1 MNDSNIS
8 GNNIYEKEQKMKD
21 KLKEELIYITQNNLK
36 TAVNKYENFV
46 EKLLNERFEKRKA
59 EIYEYGKKKNAKES
73 KKIKEKAEN
82 EILMMKGTDQY
93 LKEMVKFEFDKI
105 FNEDLKKLQEGI
117 DDIFNMDGID
127 RNIKS
132 IYNSINSDEYSVQK
146 IKEKCENSKTKFEE
160 IYRQYLLTN
169 MKYKEELEVYNKRQ
183 EQILKENID
192 CKKEYNDI
200 NNYLNTFKIDNN
212 LLLKHFIFYYFYLVN
227 NLYYYFKFLKMIC

>member
-200 NNYLNTFKIDNN
+200 NNYLNTFKIDNKEKDACKK
-212 LLLKHFIFYYFYLVN
+212 LDDLIESF
-227 NLYYYFKFLKMIC
+227 

>member
-21 KLKEELIYITQNNLK
+21 KLKEELIYITKNNLK

-146 IKEKCENSKTKFEE
+146 IKEKCENSKMKFEE

-183 EQILKENID
+183 EQILKENIH

-200 NNYLNTFKIDNN
+200 NNYLNTFKIDDKEKNAC
-212 LLLKHFIFYYFYLVN
+212 K
-227 NLYYYFKFLKMIC
+227 KMDDLIESF

>member
-117 DDIFNMDGID
+117 DDIFNMEGID

-160 IYRQYLLTN
+160 VYRQYLLTN
-169 MKYKEELEVYNKRQ
+169 MKYKEELEVYNRRQ

-200 NNYLNTFKIDNN
+200 NNYLNTFKIDNKEKDACKK
-212 LLLKHFIFYYFYLVN
+212 LDDLIESF
-227 NLYYYFKFLKMIC
+227 

>member
-146 IKEKCENSKTKFEE
+146 IKEKCENSKMKFEE

-200 NNYLNTFKIDNN
+200 NNYLNTFKIDNKEKN
-212 LLLKHFIFYYFYLVN
+212 ACKKIDDLIESF
-227 NLYYYFKFLKMIC
+227 

>member
-146 IKEKCENSKTKFEE
+146 IKEKCENSKMKFEE

-200 NNYLNTFKIDNN
+200 NNYLNTFKIDN
-212 LLLKHFIFYYFYLVN
+212 KE
-227 NLYYYFKFLKMIC
+227 KDDCKKMDDLIESF

>member
-21 KLKEELIYITQNNLK
+21 KLKEELIYITQGNLK

-146 IKEKCENSKTKFEE
+146 IKEKCENSKMKFEE

-183 EQILKENID
+183 EQILKEDID
-192 CKKEYNDI
+192 
-200 NNYLNTFKIDNN
+200 
-212 LLLKHFIFYYFYLVN
+212 
-227 NLYYYFKFLKMIC
+227 

>member
-146 IKEKCENSKTKFEE
+146 IKEKCENSKMKFEE

-183 EQILKENID
+183 EQILKENVD

-200 NNYLNTFKIDNN
+200 NNYLNNFKIDNKEKDACKK
-212 LLLKHFIFYYFYLVN
+212 LDDLIESF
-227 NLYYYFKFLKMIC
+227 

>member
-59 EIYEYGKKKNAKES
+59 EIYEYGKKKSARES

-117 DDIFNMDGID
+117 DDIFNMEGID

-160 IYRQYLLTN
+160 VYRQYLLTN
-169 MKYKEELEVYNKRQ
+169 MKYKEELEVYNRRQ

-200 NNYLNTFKIDNN
+200 NNYLNTFKIDNKEKDACKKIDD
-212 LLLKHFIFYYFYLVN
+212 LIESF
-227 NLYYYFKFLKMIC
+227 

>member
-160 IYRQYLLTN
+160 VYRQYLLTN

-200 NNYLNTFKIDNN
+200 NNYLNTFKIDNKEKDACKKIDD
-212 LLLKHFIFYYFYLVN
+212 LIESF
-227 NLYYYFKFLKMIC
+227 